1 MLRLHLSNSIL
12 LTTWCTK
19 EEGSIDL
26 FRCKLCFEK
35 MNLKSKRFMSFEV
48 VFQFCQSAGHSFM
61 HIAWFCLFGRKF
73 SHLKIDAFPRL
84 EASLNNELSEPPP
97 PLPPYPVTRFGRA
110 N

>member
-1 MLRLHLSNSIL
+1 
-12 LTTWCTK
+12 
-19 EEGSIDL
+19 
-26 FRCKLCFEK
+26 

-97 PLPPYPVTRFGRA
+97 PLPPYPVTPTYFTWPFLLPAFHGA
-110 N
+110 IEA